1 MLIRHI
7 AILCLLFPL
16 GAGLASAQE
25 TGPLQIA
32 STMVEAVVKELTA
45 QREALNSSHAIETGH
60 PIVHRLIAPQVDFE
74 RLTRDATGP
83 AWMAASPARRL
94 ALHTE
99 FRTLL
104 IHVIARLLTAY
115 NEEKLEVVSS
125 SAGAGADEA
134 VVRINVTPMHSPSEE
149 PPGPMFAYYH
159 LTAAGWKIFDFSS
172 DGILLSKLYAGN
184 FSVVLEREGGI
195 DGLINALQKRNA
207 RNATHRTAAG

>member
-1 MLIRHI
+1 MLIRRI

-16 GAGLASAQE
+16 GAGFASAQE

-45 QREALNSSHAIETGH
+45 QRGALNSSHAIETGH
-60 PIVHRLIAPQVDFE
+60 AIVHRLIAPQVDFE

-83 AWMAASPARRL
+83 AWTAASPAQRL
-94 ALHTE
+94 SLHTE

-104 IHVIARLLTAY
+104 IHVTARMLTAY

-125 SAGAGADEA
+125 SAGVGADEV
-134 VVRINVTPMHSPSEE
+134 VVRINVTPVHSPSEE
-149 PPGPMFAYYH
+149 LPGPMFAYYH

-172 DGILLSKLYAGN
+172 EGVLLSKLYAGN
-184 FSVVLEREGGI
+184 FSIVLERDDGI
-195 DGLINALQKRNA
+195 NGLMKALQERNA
-207 RNATHRTAAG
+207 RNAQ